1 MAEPSAPRTSPL
13 SKMVPTSVDK
23 EAHITNFFEALRELR
38 RVEAEL
44 ETPYGKGDALL
55 AARAKELR
63 GYRDVFLKAEAAKRP
78 RFTVLDRRADPN
90 APTKVELHFTNAV
103 QFYEALDLSLSKG
116 GLFIKTEA
124 LLPIDTVMEADCR
137 LEEEEVKFRVSAK
150 VIWLNPRETQ
160 GRPIGMGLKL
170 FRLSSIQRQVLAD
183 FMHGDMPAA
192 TLAHLTE

>member
-1 MAEPSAPRTSPL
+1 MAETKSVL
-13 SKMVPTSVDK
+13 SKMVATSVDK

-44 ETPYGKGDALL
+44 DTPYGRGDPLL

-63 GYRDVFLKAEAAKRP
+63 GYRDVFLKAEAPRHP
-78 RFTVLDRRADPN
+78 RFQVMDRRADPN
-90 APTKVELHFTNAV
+90 SPTVVDLQFTNGI
-103 QFYEALDLSLSKG
+103 QLYEALDLSLSKG

-124 LLPIDTVMEADCR
+124 LLPIDSVLEVNCR
-137 LEEEEVKFRVSAK
+137 LEEEEVSFRVSAK

-160 GRPIGMGLKL
+160 GRPVGMGLKL

-183 FMHGDMPAA
+183 FMNGDMPAE
-192 TLAHLTE
+192 TLSHLTE